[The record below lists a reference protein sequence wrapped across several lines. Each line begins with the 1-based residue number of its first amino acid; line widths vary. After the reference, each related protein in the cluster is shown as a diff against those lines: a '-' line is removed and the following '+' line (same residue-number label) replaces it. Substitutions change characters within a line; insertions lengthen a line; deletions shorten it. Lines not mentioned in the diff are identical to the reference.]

1 MVELRRPF
9 RGVPA
14 KNFRIRE
21 NSRACQWG
29 IWPIEESGVFW
40 RELDPCGLVKAVT
53 FSNLRV
59 KTALELFALIP
70 PCDRVHPSVFTTVKM
85 CF

>member
-1 MVELRRPF
+1 MVELQRPF

-21 NSRACQWG
+21 HSRACQWG
-29 IWPIEESGVFW
+29 IWPIGESGVFW
-40 RELDPCGLVKAVT
+40 REFGSVRFGKGGNFFEL
-53 FSNLRV
+53 

-70 PCDRVHPSVFTTVKM
+70 PCVRVHSSVFTTLKM